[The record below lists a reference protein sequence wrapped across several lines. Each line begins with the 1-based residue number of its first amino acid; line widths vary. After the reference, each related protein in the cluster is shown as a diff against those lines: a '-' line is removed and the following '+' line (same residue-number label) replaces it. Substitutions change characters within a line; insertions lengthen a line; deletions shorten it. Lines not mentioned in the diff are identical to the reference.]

1 MRRRSV
7 FIAGSAALAFPAA
20 LPAKEQA
27 EALPVVL
34 ELFTSQGCSSCPPAD
49 VLLGE
54 LGRRPGVV
62 ALAWHVDY
70 WNNLGWR
77 DPYARPDW
85 TQRQRRYAELLN
97 DEVYTPALVVNGTRM
112 IVGSDRT
119 AVRAAIDEA
128 HLLSVDVGLKRSA
141 NGLVAQIGSRPDAA
155 VVSLIV
161 YDATH
166 ATSVRAGENFG
177 RTLKETR
184 VVRSQTMLRYG
195 DRDVALPLRDIAPD
209 QGAVLLVQGVD
220 WAVLG
225 VAEVRPASADQP

>member
-1 MRRRSV
+1 MRRRTV
-7 FIAGSAALAFPAA
+7 LTAGSALLALPAA
-20 LPAKEQA
+20 LPAAEGA

-49 VLLGE
+49 ALLGE
-54 LGRRPGVV
+54 LARRPGVV

-97 DEVYTPALVVNGTRM
+97 DEVYTPALVVNGARM
-112 IVGSDRT
+112 IVGSDRS
-119 AVRAAIDEA
+119 AVQASLNEP

-141 NGLVAQIGSRPDAA
+141 KGLVARIGSRPDAA
-155 VVSLIV
+155 VLSLIV

-166 ATSVRAGENFG
+166 ATSVKAGENSG
-177 RTLKETR
+177 RTLRETH
-184 VVRSQTMLRYG
+184 VVRSQTVFPYG
-195 DRDVALPLRDIAPD
+195 DRDVSQPLQDIAPE
-209 QGAVLLVQGVD
+209 QGAILLVQGSD

-225 VAEVRPASADQP
+225 VAEVKPATADQP